1 MNSHRIL
8 ALLIAIVGSLI
19 FIPTVEAK
27 LRFGANQRV
36 HFVQEVSL
44 RGPNDEQL
52 FLGRM
57 IETNSF
63 LLPYAVKD
71 QGFVLGI
78 AGESARYFDMPPDDA
93 LQAMQREGLLP
104 APLPTYELTAV
115 DLIFGNLL
123 WIVIAVLA
131 LYGAFKHFTSKQTQ
145 GDPDATPVAGQTHPA
160 PKMVTAYE
168 GEHIELPMTLH
179 ASKLKMAGLVAISAV
194 FVAIGIFTSSKE
206 PVMGLLSAGFFG
218 LCGIVGVLGL
228 IPGGSYLLLERDGF
242 TTSSLF
248 RKHSYRWRDVSP
260 FGVKRISR
268 NKMVCWNFAPNY
280 SGPKRGAS
288 FSKTL
293 TGIEAAL
300 PDTYGKKAE
309 DLAELMNELRQRA

>member
-1 MNSHRIL
+1 MNSNRIL
-8 ALLIAIVGSLI
+8 ALLIVILGSLI

-27 LRFGANQRV
+27 LRFGADQRI
-36 HFVQEVSL
+36 HFIQEVSL
-44 RGPNDEQL
+44 RGPNEEKL

-57 IETNSF
+57 IETKSF
-63 LLPYAVKD
+63 LLPYSVKD
-71 QGFVLGI
+71 QGFVLAI
-78 AGESARYFDMPPDDA
+78 SGESDRYFDMPPDDA

-104 APLPTYELTAV
+104 APLPGYELTPV
-115 DLIFGNLL
+115 DLIFGHLL
-123 WIVIAVLA
+123 WIVIAALA
-131 LYGAFKHFTSKQTQ
+131 LYGAFKHFTKKQSQ
-145 GDPDATPVAGQTHPA
+145 DDPDVAPVAGQVHHT
-160 PKMVTAYE
+160 PKIVTAYE
-168 GEHIELPMTLH
+168 GKNIELPMTLH
-179 ASKLKMAGLVAISAV
+179 ASKAKMVGLVAMSAV
-194 FVAIGIFTSSKE
+194 FVAIGLYMSPKE

-248 RKHSYRWRDVSP
+248 RKHSYQWRDVGS
-260 FGVKRISR
+260 FGVTRISR
-268 NKMVCWNFAPNY
+268 NKMVCWNFAPDY

-288 FSKTL
+288 LSKTL